1 MASPS
6 SFAKA
11 SAGQVG
17 DTDLLRIRLDTLVV
31 SFSIVGGL
39 RFLSHRQT
47 ATMLERALIRA
58 GVELGYSEGFNP
70 HPRMSL
76 PLPRTVG
83 IATEK
88 DILTASVLSGEGS
101 EILKDSIACQVPE
114 GCQINDVFL
123 CPGKTSFKSQ
133 SVLYEFGLGE
143 SVCEGRFQKARESL
157 CENLRTGI
165 AIMVERK
172 GSKRKRA
179 RTVNVGA
186 FIESVELDEK
196 TLRVR
201 CSVTA
206 KGSIRPG
213 ELLELLALDAE
224 MLSGGIVRKDVK
236 WDPIPGQE
244 CEN

>member
-1 MASPS
+1 MIIGG
-6 SFAKA
+6 FAF
-11 SAGQVG
+11 G
-17 DTDLLRIRLDTLVV
+17 DIDLLRIRLETLVV
-31 SFSIVGGL
+31 SFSIGGSL

-47 ATMLERALIRA
+47 VTMLERALIRG

-88 DILTASVLSGEGS
+88 DILTASILSGEGCDS
-101 EILKDSIACQVPE
+101 VMLKDSISGQVPE

-123 CPGKTSFKSQ
+123 CPGKTSFKAQ

-143 SVCEGRFQKARESL
+143 SVCVGRFQKARESL

-201 CSVTA
+201 CSVTE

-213 ELLELLALDAE
+213 ELLELLGLEAG

-236 WDPIPGQE
+236 WDNKTNIQ
-244 CEN
+244 

>member
-1 MASPS
+1 
-6 SFAKA
+6 
-11 SAGQVG
+11 
-17 DTDLLRIRLDTLVV
+17 VV
-31 SFSIVGGL
+31 SFNIGGSL

-76 PLPRTVG
+76 PLARSVG
-83 IATEK
+83 IATEN
-88 DILTASVLSGEGS
+88 DILTASVLSGERCVRGM
-101 EILKDSIACQVPE
+101 LKDSISDQVPE
-114 GCQINDVFL
+114 GCRITDVFL
-123 CPGKTSFKSQ
+123 CPGKTSFKAQ
-133 SVLYEFGLGE
+133 SVLYEFGPGE
-143 SVCEGRFQKARESL
+143 SVCVGRFQKAKESL
-157 CENLRTGI
+157 CEKLRTGI
-165 AIMVERK
+165 AIMVDRK

-201 CSVTA
+201 CSVTE

-213 ELLELLALDAE
+213 ELLELLGLEVE

-236 WDPIPGQE
+236 WDKKMNIQHSTR
-244 CEN
+244 NTQ